1 MVPLTI
7 IPSDTIGF
15 FFPFFSCDLVLLT
28 QKIWVKIKKA
38 LLPENTSY
46 SIELKS
52 ETSFCP
58 VRVSDSPKSGDD
70 KGMISF
76 KGVID
81 PGIIGLLLHSREKKK
96 GTSGVQDL
104 LQGFSYS
111 LIKVKGKSQSNPSS
125 IVNIS
130 GPSEIKILCRGP

>member
-1 MVPLTI
+1 
-7 IPSDTIGF
+7 
-15 FFPFFSCDLVLLT
+15 
-28 QKIWVKIKKA
+28 VKIKKA

-96 GTSGVQDL
+96 KVHLEYRTFFRVSHIL
-104 LQGFSYS
+104 S
-111 LIKVKGKSQSNPSS
+111 LKLKGNHSPIQA
-125 IVNIS
+125 V
-130 GPSEIKILCRGP
+130 L